1 VKRHFLAILLF
12 VCAAVVAFAQT
23 QTSAPAATAPAASG
37 AAAPAAGAPATT
49 AAPATVAPVS
59 RTTKAVHYRLQGGSA
74 KVDFQ
79 GTDLL
84 QRASGEARVEGKKTN
99 FQIEAKFQNVEDAT
113 KFGLEYLTYV
123 LWAVSPQGR
132 PVNLG
137 EVTLEHGNAHVKA
150 FTDLQAFG
158 LIVTAEPYFAVTQP
172 GNMVVMES
180 SSGSGGGSEAIE
192 ARYELAPRGTY
203 SSTNTNIQDAIFG
216 IDSKTPLE
224 LFEAR
229 NALRIAHNA
238 AADKYAAFIFSKAGQ
253 QLMHAEEVYR
263 GKQNR
268 AAIEAAA
275 KEATETA
282 EEARM
287 MAVKKK
293 AEDEAAG
300 EAAAREAKA
309 RADAAAEAQRRA
321 DAEMARSQ
329 AEEARAQAEQ
339 AKAEAEKMKQEAL
352 AAAQEAQA
360 AREAAEKAKAEA
372 VAQQQALSVEADK
385 AKASAAQSENLRQQA
400 ENLRQQAEKEKQEL
414 RARLLQQLNSV
425 LATRDSARGLIANM
439 SDVLFRSGS
448 VELLPAARE
457 RLARVSGIVLA
468 YPSLHI
474 SIEGHTDS
482 VGSDEYNQD
491 LSERRAQSVREYFVR
506 GGIPAATV
514 DARGF
519 GKAEPVA
526 SNDTA
531 EGRQQNR
538 RVELVLS
545 GDAIGNGAEVTPAA
559 YTTTHP

>member
-1 VKRHFLAILLF
+1 MKHFLVIFF
-12 VCAAVVAFAQT
+12 VLGCVGAVASAQT
-23 QTSAPAATAPAASG
+23 EAPAPVAATATATTAP
-37 AAAPAAGAPATT
+37 AAAPAADPGA
-49 AAPATVAPVS
+49 VS
-59 RTTKAVHYRLQGGSA
+59 RTTRAAHYRLQGGSA
-74 KVDFQ
+74 KVEFQ

-84 QRASGEARVEGKKTN
+84 QRASGEARIEGKKTN
-99 FQIEAKFQNVEDAT
+99 FQIEAKFQNLEDAT

-180 SSGSGGGSEAIE
+180 SSGSGGGSENIE
-192 ARYELAPRGTY
+192 AKYELAPRGTY
-203 SSTNTNIQDAIFG
+203 SSTNTHIQDAIFG

-229 NALRIAHNA
+229 NAVRIAKNA
-238 AADKYAAFIFSKAGQ
+238 SADKYAAFIFSKAGQ
-253 QLMHAEEVYR
+253 QMMHAEEVYR
-263 GKQNR
+263 QKQNR
-268 AAIEAAA
+268 ATVEAAA
-275 KEATETA
+275 KEAVETA
-282 EEARM
+282 EEARL

-309 RADAAAEAQRRA
+309 RADADAEAKRRN
-321 DAEMARSQ
+321 DAEIARAQ
-329 AEEARAQAEQ
+329 AEEARAAAEQ

-352 AAAQEAQA
+352 AAAEEAQA
-360 AREAAEKAKAEA
+360 AKAAAEKAQAEA
-372 VAQQQALSVEADK
+372 VALQQVLAAEADK

-400 ENLRQQAEKEKQEL
+400 ENEKQEL
-414 RARLLQQLNSV
+414 RGRLLQQLNSV

-457 RLARVSGIVLA
+457 RLAKVSGIVMA
-468 YPSLHI
+468 YPSLHV

-491 LSERRAQSVREYFVR
+491 LSERRAQSVRDYFVR
-506 GGIPAATV
+506 GGIPEGAV

-526 SNDTA
+526 SNETS

-545 GDAIGNGAEVTPAA
+545 GDAIGDGAEVRPAA

>member
-1 VKRHFLAILLF
+1 LRTSVKKYSFGIFFVF
-12 VCAAVVAFAQT
+12 VCAAVVAAAQ
-23 QTSAPAATAPAASG
+23 APSPAASAPTTAG
-37 AAAPAAGAPATT
+37 AATPAADAPANA
-49 AAPATVAPVS
+49 APVS

-74 KVDFQ
+74 RVDFH

-84 QRASGEARVEGKKTN
+84 QSASGEARVEGKKTN

-137 EVTLEHGNAHVKA
+137 EVTLDHGKGSVKA

-180 SSGSGGGSEAIE
+180 ASAGGGGSEAIE
-192 ARYELAPRGTY
+192 ASYELAPRGTY
-203 SSTNTNIQDAIFG
+203 SSTNTHIQDAIFG

-268 AAIEAAA
+268 AAVEAAA

-282 EEARM
+282 EEARL

-321 DAEMARSQ
+321 DAEVARSQ
-329 AEEARAQAEQ
+329 AEEARAAAEQ

-360 AREAAEKAKAEA
+360 AKEAAEKAKAEA
-372 VAQQQALSVEADK
+372 VAQQQTLAAEADK
-385 AKASAAQSENLRQQA
+385 AKAAAAQSDSLR
-400 ENLRQQAEKEKQEL
+400 LQAEKEKQEL

-439 SDVLFRSGS
+439 SDVLFRSDS

-526 SNDTA
+526 PNDTA

>member
-1 VKRHFLAILLF
+1 MMKHFLAIFFF
-12 VCAAVVAFAQT
+12 VFGCVGAVASAQT
-23 QTSAPAATAPAASG
+23 Q
-37 AAAPAAGAPATT
+37 AAAPATAAATATT
-49 AAPATVAPVS
+49 APTTTPAPAAADPGAVS
-59 RTTKAVHYRLQGGSA
+59 RTTKAVHYRLQGGNA

-84 QRASGEARVEGKKTN
+84 QRASGEARIEGKKTN
-99 FQIEAKFQNVEDAT
+99 FQIEAKFQNLEDAT

-180 SSGSGGGSEAIE
+180 SSGSGGGSENIE
-192 ARYELAPRGTY
+192 AKYELAPRGTY
-203 SSTNTNIQDAIFG
+203 SSTNTHIQDAIFG

-229 NALRIAHNA
+229 NAVRIAKNA
-238 AADKYAAFIFSKAGQ
+238 SADKYAAFIFSKAGQ
-253 QLMHAEEVYR
+253 QMMHAEEVYR
-263 GKQNR
+263 QKQNR
-268 AAIEAAA
+268 ATVEAAA
-275 KEATETA
+275 KEAVETA
-282 EEARM
+282 EEARL

-309 RADAAAEAQRRA
+309 RADADAEAKRRN
-321 DAEMARSQ
+321 DAEIARAQ
-329 AEEARAQAEQ
+329 AEEARAEAEQ

-352 AAAQEAQA
+352 AAAEEAQA
-360 AREAAEKAKAEA
+360 AKAAAEKAQAEA
-372 VAQQQALSVEADK
+372 VAQQQVLAAEADK

-400 ENLRQQAEKEKQEL
+400 ENEKQEL
-414 RARLLQQLNSV
+414 RGRLLQQLNSV

-457 RLARVSGIVLA
+457 RLAKVSGIVLA
-468 YPSLHI
+468 YPSLHV

-491 LSERRAQSVREYFVR
+491 LSERRAQSVRDYFVR
-506 GGIPAATV
+506 GGIPEGAV

-526 SNDTA
+526 SNETS

-545 GDAIGNGAEVTPAA
+545 GDAIGDGAEVRPAA

>member
-1 VKRHFLAILLF
+1 MKHFLAMF
-12 VCAAVVAFAQT
+12 VFGCVGAVASAQT
-23 QTSAPAATAPAASG
+23 Q
-37 AAAPAAGAPATT
+37 AAAPAAPVGAAATATTAPATT
-49 AAPATVAPVS
+49 AAPTPEDTTTVS

-84 QRASGEARVEGKKTN
+84 QRASGEARIEGKKTN
-99 FQIEAKFQNVEDAT
+99 FQIEAKFQNLEDAT

-180 SSGSGGGSEAIE
+180 SSLSGGGSGGGSENIE
-192 ARYELAPRGTY
+192 AKYELAPRGTY
-203 SSTNTNIQDAIFG
+203 SSTNTHIEDAIFG

-229 NALRIAHNA
+229 NAVRIAKNA
-238 AADKYAAFIFSKAGQ
+238 SADKYAAFIFSKAGQ
-253 QLMHAEEVYR
+253 QMMHAEEVYR
-263 GKQNR
+263 QKQNR
-268 AAIEAAA
+268 ATVEAAA
-275 KEATETA
+275 KEAVETA
-282 EEARM
+282 EEARL

-309 RADAAAEAQRRA
+309 RADADAEAKRRN
-321 DAEMARSQ
+321 DAEIARAQ
-329 AEEARAQAEQ
+329 AEEARAAAEQ

-360 AREAAEKAKAEA
+360 AKEAAEKAQAEA
-372 VAQQQALSVEADK
+372 VAQQQVLAAEADK

-400 ENLRQQAEKEKQEL
+400 EKEKQEL
-414 RARLLQQLNSV
+414 RGRLLQQLNSV

-457 RLARVSGIVLA
+457 RLAKVSGIVLA
-468 YPSLHI
+468 YPSLHV

-491 LSERRAQSVREYFVR
+491 LSERRAQSVRDYFVR
-506 GGIPAATV
+506 GGIPAGAV

-526 SNDTA
+526 SNETA

-545 GDAIGNGAEVTPAA
+545 GDAIGNAAEVTPAA

>member
-1 VKRHFLAILLF
+1 VMKHFLAIFFF
-12 VCAAVVAFAQT
+12 VFGCVGAVASAQT
-23 QTSAPAATAPAASG
+23 Q
-37 AAAPAAGAPATT
+37 AAAPATAAATATT
-49 AAPATVAPVS
+49 APTTTPAPAAADPGAVS
-59 RTTKAVHYRLQGGSA
+59 RTTKAVHYRLQGGNA

-84 QRASGEARVEGKKTN
+84 QRASGEARIEGKKTN
-99 FQIEAKFQNVEDAT
+99 FQIEAKFQNLEDAT

-180 SSGSGGGSEAIE
+180 SSGSGGGSENIE
-192 ARYELAPRGTY
+192 AKYELAPRGTY
-203 SSTNTNIQDAIFG
+203 SSTNTHIQDAIFG

-229 NALRIAHNA
+229 NAVRIAKNA
-238 AADKYAAFIFSKAGQ
+238 SADKYAAFIFSKAGQ
-253 QLMHAEEVYR
+253 QMMHAEEVYR
-263 GKQNR
+263 QKQNR
-268 AAIEAAA
+268 ATVEAAA
-275 KEATETA
+275 KEAVETA
-282 EEARM
+282 EEARL

-309 RADAAAEAQRRA
+309 RADADAEAKRRN
-321 DAEMARSQ
+321 DAEIARAQ
-329 AEEARAQAEQ
+329 AEEARAEAEQ

-352 AAAQEAQA
+352 AAAEEAQA
-360 AREAAEKAKAEA
+360 AKAAAEKAQAEA
-372 VAQQQALSVEADK
+372 VAQQQVLAAEADK

-400 ENLRQQAEKEKQEL
+400 ENEKQEL
-414 RARLLQQLNSV
+414 RGRLLQQLNSV

-457 RLARVSGIVLA
+457 RLAKVSGIVLA
-468 YPSLHI
+468 YPSLHV

-491 LSERRAQSVREYFVR
+491 LSERRAQSVRDYFVR
-506 GGIPAATV
+506 GGIPEGAV

-526 SNDTA
+526 SNETS

-545 GDAIGNGAEVTPAA
+545 GDAIGDGAEVRPAA

>member
-1 VKRHFLAILLF
+1 MKNFVAILVLGC
-12 VCAAVVAFAQT
+12 VAAVASAQT
-23 QTSAPAATAPAASG
+23 Q
-37 AAAPAAGAPATT
+37 AAAPPAA
-49 AAPATVAPVS
+49 AAPTPEDTAVS

-84 QRASGEARVEGKKTN
+84 QRASGEARIEGKKTN
-99 FQIEAKFQNVEDAT
+99 FQVEAKFQNLEDAT

-180 SSGSGGGSEAIE
+180 SSGSGGGSENIE
-192 ARYELAPRGTY
+192 AKYELAPRGTY
-203 SSTNTNIQDAIFG
+203 SSTNTHIQDAIFG

-229 NALRIAHNA
+229 NAVRIAKNA
-238 AADKYAAFIFSKAGQ
+238 SADKYAAFIFSKAGQ
-253 QLMHAEEVYR
+253 QMMHAEEVYR
-263 GKQNR
+263 QKQNR
-268 AAIEAAA
+268 ATVEAAA
-275 KEATETA
+275 KEAVETA
-282 EEARM
+282 EEARL

-309 RADAAAEAQRRA
+309 RADADAEAKRRN
-321 DAEMARSQ
+321 DAEIARAQ
-329 AEEARAQAEQ
+329 AEEARAAAEQ
-339 AKAEAEKMKQEAL
+339 AKAEAEKMKQEAM
-352 AAAQEAQA
+352 AAAEEAQA
-360 AREAAEKAKAEA
+360 AKAAAEKAQAEA
-372 VAQQQALSVEADK
+372 VAQQQVLAAEADK
-385 AKASAAQSENLRQQA
+385 AKASAAQS

-448 VELLPAARE
+448 VDLLPAARE
-457 RLARVSGIVLA
+457 RLAKVSGIVLA
-468 YPSLHI
+468 YPSLHV

-491 LSERRAQSVREYFVR
+491 LSERRAQSVRDYFVR
-506 GGIPAATV
+506 GGIPAGTV

-526 SNDTA
+526 SNETP

-545 GDAIGNGAEVTPAA
+545 GDAIGEGAEVKPAA

>member
-1 VKRHFLAILLF
+1 MKNFLAILVLGC
-12 VCAAVVAFAQT
+12 VGAVASAQT
-23 QTSAPAATAPAASG
+23 Q
-37 AAAPAAGAPATT
+37 AAAPAAAAAPTPEDT
-49 AAPATVAPVS
+49 AAVS
-59 RTTKAVHYRLQGGSA
+59 RTTKAVHYRIQGGSA

-84 QRASGEARVEGKKTN
+84 QRASGEARIEGKKTN
-99 FQIEAKFQNVEDAT
+99 FQIEAKFQNLEDAT

-180 SSGSGGGSEAIE
+180 SSGSGGGSENIE
-192 ARYELAPRGTY
+192 AKYELAPRGTY
-203 SSTNTNIQDAIFG
+203 SSTNTHIQDAIFG

-229 NALRIAHNA
+229 NAVRIAKNA
-238 AADKYAAFIFSKAGQ
+238 SADKYAAFIFSKAGQ
-253 QLMHAEEVYR
+253 QMMHAEEVYR
-263 GKQNR
+263 QKQNR
-268 AAIEAAA
+268 ATVEAAA
-275 KEATETA
+275 KEAVETA
-282 EEARM
+282 EEARL

-309 RADAAAEAQRRA
+309 RADADAEAKRRN
-321 DAEMARSQ
+321 DAEI
-329 AEEARAQAEQ
+329 ARAQAEQARAAAEQ
-339 AKAEAEKMKQEAL
+339 AKAEAEKMKQEAM

-360 AREAAEKAKAEA
+360 AKAAAEKAQAEA
-372 VAQQQALSVEADK
+372 VAQQQVLAAEADK
-385 AKASAAQSENLRQQA
+385 AKASAAQSES
-400 ENLRQQAEKEKQEL
+400 LRQQAEKEKQEL

-448 VELLPAARE
+448 VDLLPAARE
-457 RLARVSGIVLA
+457 RLAKVSGIVLA
-468 YPSLHI
+468 YPSLHV

-491 LSERRAQSVREYFVR
+491 LSERRAQSVRDYFVR
-506 GGIPAATV
+506 GGIPASTV

-526 SNDTA
+526 SNETP

-545 GDAIGNGAEVTPAA
+545 GDAIGEGAEVKPAA

>member
-1 VKRHFLAILLF
+1 MKQFLAIL
-12 VCAAVVAFAQT
+12 VVGCVGAVASAQT
-23 QTSAPAATAPAASG
+23 Q
-37 AAAPAAGAPATT
+37 AAAPATTPAPAAADT
-49 AAPATVAPVS
+49 ATVS

-84 QRASGEARVEGKKTN
+84 QRASGEARIEGKKTN
-99 FQIEAKFQNVEDAT
+99 FQVEAKFQNLEDAT

-123 LWAVSPQGR
+123 LWAVSPEGR

-137 EVTLEHGNAHVKA
+137 EVMLEHGNARVKA
-150 FTDLQAFG
+150 FTDLQTFG

-180 SSGSGGGSEAIE
+180 SSGSGGGSENIE
-192 ARYELAPRGTY
+192 AKYELAPRGTY
-203 SSTNTNIQDAIFG
+203 SSTNTHIQDAIFG

-229 NALRIAHNA
+229 NAVRIAKNA
-238 AADKYAAFIFSKAGQ
+238 SADKYAAFIFSKAGQ
-253 QLMHAEEVYR
+253 QMMHAEEVYR
-263 GKQNR
+263 QKQNR
-268 AAIEAAA
+268 AAVEAAA
-275 KEATETA
+275 KEAVETA
-282 EEARM
+282 EEARL

-309 RADAAAEAQRRA
+309 RADADAEAKRRN
-321 DAEMARSQ
+321 DAEIARAQ
-329 AEEARAQAEQ
+329 AEEARAAAEQ

-352 AAAQEAQA
+352 AAAQEAQVA
-360 AREAAEKAKAEA
+360 KEAAEKAQAEA
-372 VAQQQALSVEADK
+372 VAQQHVLAAEADK

-400 ENLRQQAEKEKQEL
+400 EKDKQEL

-457 RLARVSGIVLA
+457 RLAKVSGIVLA
-468 YPSLHI
+468 YPSLHV

-491 LSERRAQSVREYFVR
+491 LSERRAESVRDYFVR
-506 GGIPAATV
+506 GGIAEGAV

-526 SNDTA
+526 SNETP

-545 GDAIGNGAEVTPAA
+545 GDAIGDGAEVKPAA

>member
-1 VKRHFLAILLF
+1 MKKHFLAIVILG
-12 VCAAVVAFAQT
+12 CAAVASAQT
-23 QTSAPAATAPAASG
+23 QTSAPAAPATGAVTTS
-37 AAAPAAGAPATT
+37 AAAPAD
-49 AAPATVAPVS
+49 AAVVS
-59 RTTKAVHYRLQGGSA
+59 RTTRAVHYRLQGGSA
-74 KVDFQ
+74 RVDFQ

-84 QRASGEARVEGKKTN
+84 QRASGEAKVEGKKTN
-99 FQIEAKFQNVEDAT
+99 FQIEAKFQNLEDAT

-180 SSGSGGGSEAIE
+180 TSVGGGSENIE
-192 ARYELAPRGTY
+192 AKYELAPRGTY
-203 SSTNTNIQDAIFG
+203 SSTNTHIQDAIFG
-216 IDSKTPLE
+216 IDAKTPLE

-263 GKQNR
+263 QKQNR
-268 AAIEAAA
+268 AAVEAAA
-275 KEATETA
+275 KEAVETA
-282 EEARM
+282 EEARL

-300 EAAAREAKA
+300 AAAAREAQA
-309 RADAAAEAQRRA
+309 RADAAAEAKRRA
-321 DAEMARSQ
+321 DAEMARAQ

-339 AKAEAEKMKQEAL
+339 AKAEAEKMKQEAM

-360 AREAAEKAKAEA
+360 AKEAAEKAKAEA
-372 VAQQQALSVEADK
+372 VAQQQALAVEADK

-400 ENLRQQAEKEKQEL
+400 EKEKQEL
-414 RARLLQQLNSV
+414 RARLLAQLNSV

-457 RLARVSGIVLA
+457 RLAKVSGIVLA
-468 YPSLHI
+468 YPSLHV

-482 VGSDEYNQD
+482 IGSDEYNQD
-491 LSERRAQSVREYFVR
+491 LSERRAQSVRDYFVHQ
-506 GGIPAATV
+506 GIPAGTV

-526 SNDTA
+526 SNETA

-559 YTTTHP
+559 YTTTHQ

>member
-23 QTSAPAATAPAASG
+23 QTSAPAATAPAAN
-37 AAAPAAGAPATT
+37 APASATT
-49 AAPATVAPVS
+49 SAATVPVS

-203 SSTNTNIQDAIFG
+203 SSTNTHIQDAIFG

-300 EAAAREAKA
+300 EASAREAKA

-385 AKASAAQSENLRQQA
+385 AKASAAQS

-506 GGIPAATV
+506 GGISAATV

-526 SNDTA
+526 SNETA

-538 RVELVLS
+538 RVELVMS

>member
-1 VKRHFLAILLF
+1 MMKHFLAIFFF
-12 VCAAVVAFAQT
+12 VFGCVGAVASAQT
-23 QTSAPAATAPAASG
+23 Q
-37 AAAPAAGAPATT
+37 AAAPATAAATATT
-49 AAPATVAPVS
+49 APTTTPAPAAADPGAVS
-59 RTTKAVHYRLQGGSA
+59 RTTKAVHYRLQGGNA

-84 QRASGEARVEGKKTN
+84 QRASGEARIEGKKTN
-99 FQIEAKFQNVEDAT
+99 FQIEAKFQNLEDAT

-180 SSGSGGGSEAIE
+180 SSGSGGGSENIE
-192 ARYELAPRGTY
+192 AKYELAPRGTY
-203 SSTNTNIQDAIFG
+203 SSTNTHIQDAIFG

-229 NALRIAHNA
+229 NAVRIAKNA
-238 AADKYAAFIFSKAGQ
+238 SADKYAAFIFSKAGQ
-253 QLMHAEEVYR
+253 QMMHAEEVYR
-263 GKQNR
+263 QKQNR
-268 AAIEAAA
+268 ATVEAAA
-275 KEATETA
+275 KEAVETA
-282 EEARM
+282 EEARL

-309 RADAAAEAQRRA
+309 RADADAEAKRRN
-321 DAEMARSQ
+321 DAEIARAQ
-329 AEEARAQAEQ
+329 AEEARAEAEQ

-352 AAAQEAQA
+352 AAAEEAQA
-360 AREAAEKAKAEA
+360 AKAAAEKAQAEA
-372 VAQQQALSVEADK
+372 VAQQQVLAAEADK

-400 ENLRQQAEKEKQEL
+400 EKEKQEL
-414 RARLLQQLNSV
+414 RGRLLQQLNSV

-457 RLARVSGIVLA
+457 RLAKVSGIVLA
-468 YPSLHI
+468 YPSLHV

-491 LSERRAQSVREYFVR
+491 LSERRAQSVRDYFVR
-506 GGIPAATV
+506 GGIPEGAV

-526 SNDTA
+526 SNETS

-545 GDAIGNGAEVTPAA
+545 GDAIGDGAEVRPAA

>member
-1 VKRHFLAILLF
+1 MKNFLAILVLGC
-12 VCAAVVAFAQT
+12 VAAVASAQT
-23 QTSAPAATAPAASG
+23 Q
-37 AAAPAAGAPATT
+37 AAAPPAAAAPTPEDT
-49 AAPATVAPVS
+49 AAVS

-84 QRASGEARVEGKKTN
+84 QRASGEARIEGKKTN
-99 FQIEAKFQNVEDAT
+99 FQVEAKFQNLEDAT

-180 SSGSGGGSEAIE
+180 SSGSGGGSENIE
-192 ARYELAPRGTY
+192 AKYELAPRGTY
-203 SSTNTNIQDAIFG
+203 SSTNTHIQDAIFG

-229 NALRIAHNA
+229 NAVRIAKNA
-238 AADKYAAFIFSKAGQ
+238 SADKYAAFIFSKAGQ
-253 QLMHAEEVYR
+253 QMMHAEEVYR
-263 GKQNR
+263 QKQNR
-268 AAIEAAA
+268 ATVEAAA
-275 KEATETA
+275 KEAVETA
-282 EEARM
+282 EEARL

-309 RADAAAEAQRRA
+309 RADADAEAKRRN
-321 DAEMARSQ
+321 DAEIARAQ
-329 AEEARAQAEQ
+329 AEEARAAAEQ
-339 AKAEAEKMKQEAL
+339 AKAEAEKMKQEAM
-352 AAAQEAQA
+352 AAAEEAQA
-360 AREAAEKAKAEA
+360 AKAAAEKAQAEA
-372 VAQQQALSVEADK
+372 VAQQQVLAAEADK
-385 AKASAAQSENLRQQA
+385 AKASAAQS

-448 VELLPAARE
+448 VDLLPAARE
-457 RLARVSGIVLA
+457 RLAKVSGIVLA
-468 YPSLHI
+468 YPSLHV

-491 LSERRAQSVREYFVR
+491 LSERRAQSVRDYFVR
-506 GGIPAATV
+506 GGIPAGTV

-526 SNDTA
+526 SNETP

-545 GDAIGNGAEVTPAA
+545 GDAIGEGAEVKPAA